1 MDYITF
7 KTKLFEYLNVQ
18 IDTPDDKIYFKV
30 KNSAHS
36 FYIGNELLMFD
47 NEEMEKLFLSLP
59 YYKQEENY
67 FLESDSSFELF
78 LTSNEVRRSLIPYYS
93 RIEVEDN
100 DSNINYC
107 IAEISDVAT
116 FYLLYKRIEEMVY
129 PGYETLMYFKDM
141 DVRKIRAVRLEQVEF
156 EQDKKYESFLTYLS
170 NRIAPYDF
178 SLKII
183 SNEPKEI
190 SDFKRYKDSFIFT
203 YIYSKHRPIIEA
215 ENLNKISDERRLYR
229 GKPFEME
236 APKRRYDPFIIEY
249 YRQASESSDPFIQ
262 FISYYHILEY
272 FYDEI
277 FNRKLIEDLMNK
289 ITHPDFS
296 YRSAFKIKELA
307 YFSHKRLTGF
317 GKDGQGN
324 ELESL
329 KFVLK
334 EYVRP
339 IELKE
344 RLIELKQ
351 NPDYYQN
358 NRVDFSN
365 GPGISFSDEE
375 GIYIALAKRI
385 YFTRNSL
392 IHSKSNKKSQTYRV
406 NIHKDILRNEIPL
419 LEAVSELVILNSSE
433 VL

>member
-7 KTKLFEYLNVQ
+7 KTKLFEYLDVQ
-18 IDTPDDKIYFKV
+18 IDTPGDKMYFKLG
-30 KNSAHS
+30 NSV
-36 FYIGNELLMFD
+36 YIDDELLMFD
-47 NEEMEKLFLSLP
+47 NEEVEKLFSSLSN
-59 YYKQEENY
+59 YKQEENY
-67 FLESDSSFELF
+67 FLESSTSFDLF
-78 LTSNEVRRSLIPYYS
+78 LTSSDIRRPPRYYY
-93 RIEVEDN
+93 RPIDVEDN
-100 DSNINYC
+100 TSNINYS
-107 IAEISDVAT
+107 ISRISDVAT
-116 FYLLYKRIEEMVY
+116 FYLLYKRIEEMVH
-129 PGYETLMYFKDM
+129 PGYDTLMYFKDM
-141 DVRKIRAVRLEQVEF
+141 DMRKGRVRILEQVEF

-170 NRIAPYDF
+170 TQIAPYYF

-183 SNEPKEI
+183 TNEPKEI
-190 SDFKRYKDSFIFT
+190 KEFKQYKDSFIFT

-215 ENLNKISDERRLYR
+215 ENLNKISDERRLY
-229 GKPFEME
+229 GTKSFEME

-262 FISYYHILEY
+262 YISYYHILEY

-277 FNRKLIEDLMNK
+277 FNKKLIEDLMNK

-296 YRSAFKIKELA
+296 YRSASKIKELA

-339 IELKE
+339 VELKE

-392 IHSKSNKKSQTYRV
+392 IHSKSNRASQTYRV